1 MIREDKQFDPF
12 SETGIDGVVAATCE
26 VKILSGLFLSDK
38 KVSEALKGKIFKIT
52 IYVLYHRLELMW
64 WWTCLVSQQ
73 TQSKMS
79 SEPRYVE
86 TSFRYVSTS
95 LWSL

>member
-38 KVSEALKGKIFKIT
+38 KVSDALKGNHVFT
-52 IYVLYHRLELMW
+52 IGWNLCGGGHV
-64 WWTCLVSQQ
+64 
-73 TQSKMS
+73 
-79 SEPRYVE
+79 
-86 TSFRYVSTS
+86 
-95 LWSL
+95 WSPSRHNQR